1 MSEIQTIT
9 AADAAATPVT
19 HSFVPRRVS
28 GDLATFAEK
37 SASHPSGYWGL
48 GVSLRDPQSGNGSR
62 VYRQKV
68 TFDMPVMA
76 TETINGIDVPKVLYT
91 LRFTGDMIL
100 PADSTLQNRKDFRK
114 LLVGILDNA
123 LVKSTIEDLDPIYG

>member
-1 MSEIQTIT
+1 VSEISTIT
-9 AADAAATPVT
+9 VADAAATPVN
-19 HSFVPRRVS
+19 HDFVPRRVS

-48 GVSLRDPQSGNGSR
+48 GISLRDPQSGNGSK

-68 TFDMPVMA
+68 TFDMPVIVD
-76 TETINGIDVPKVLYT
+76 ETINGVAVPKLLYT

-100 PADSTLQNRKDFRK
+100 PADCTLQNRKDFRK
-114 LLVGILDNA
+114 MITGIFDHA

>member
-1 MSEIQTIT
+1 
-9 AADAAATPVT
+9 
-19 HSFVPRRVS
+19 
-28 GDLATFAEK
+28 
-37 SASHPSGYWGL
+37 
-48 GVSLRDPQSGNGSR
+48 
-62 VYRQKV
+62 
-68 TFDMPVMA
+68 MPVMA